1 MSTFNKK
8 LEGKELEN
16 YIAKR
21 FPSQSNK
28 KGSNN
33 KMAQMQTVGTHKT
46 NIVILEG
53 LTSVVYH
60 NTAVVQFND
69 KEIILN
75 SGGWETATTKT
86 RMNQASRQ
94 YSLGFDVYQV
104 DFSWYVN
111 YKGETIP
118 FTDGMILKR

>member
-1 MSTFNKK
+1 M
-8 LEGKELEN
+8 G
-16 YIAKR
+16 
-21 FPSQSNK
+21 
-28 KGSNN
+28 
-33 KMAQMQTVGTHKT
+33 QMQTIGTHKT
-46 NIVILEG
+46 NIVTLEG

-60 NTAVVQFND
+60 STAVVQFNRD
-69 KEIILN
+69 KIILN
-75 SGGWETATTKT
+75 SDGWETATTKT

-118 FTDGMILKR
+118 FTDGMTLNR